1 MKIKL
6 INEAFDKQYGVKEE
20 RKEKITRSRAH
31 KMNEATVEDF
41 YEYQEEH
48 DDYHPDIYAYTDA
61 LYDEADRQGLENFVF
76 EVSGQAGDYTDEIMF
91 DRDGTT
97 MAYYIDTDKVYD
109 VIADLGPEKAAKRII
124 AKATEDAKPYD
135 DDEDDEYTDAKPEFP
150 QNDFFY
156 PSINT
161 LHFDGNHNDDK
172 LIKTIIDSIY
182 NTFGVKPHY
191 IDYSTD
197 SIKLFYEVARKFLT
211 ARENEAIPSFSLYG
225 RNHELND
232 VVSEKVNKLL
242 STLPIP
248 KNSIKE
254 VWVDRAED
262 LSIYVYRDLTNRTS
276 EDDFDEGLTDTIANI
291 AGGGLA
297 TGLAKKKIGGMFED
311 LGKDVDKYQE
321 WIDYDMKRYGK
332 ISAKTNRE
340 IRKAGLRIVKDKYGD
355 YEVIA

>member
-97 MAYYIDTDKVYD
+97 MAYYIDTDKVYG
-109 VIADLGPEKAAKRII
+109 VIADLGPEKAAKKVL
-124 AKATEDAKPYD
+124 ANA
-135 DDEDDEYTDAKPEFP
+135 
-150 QNDFFY
+150 
-156 PSINT
+156 
-161 LHFDGNHNDDK
+161 
-172 LIKTIIDSIY
+172 IKYAGDIGEVSIY
-182 NTFGVKPHY
+182 
-191 IDYSTD
+191 D
-197 SIKLFYEVARKFLT
+197 KF
-211 ARENEAIPSFSLYG
+211 E
-225 RNHELND
+225 
-232 VVSEKVNKLL
+232 
-242 STLPIP
+242 
-248 KNSIKE
+248 
-254 VWVDRAED
+254 
-262 LSIYVYRDLTNRTS
+262 
-276 EDDFDEGLTDTIANI
+276 FDEGLTDTIANI
-291 AGGGLA
+291 AGGGLI
-297 TGLAKKKIGGMFED
+297 TGLAKEKIGGMFED